1 MHRLG
6 THDGFGPE
14 MVDADKSTAH
24 ARDSRTDQVEVRIG
38 ALWRTDRADASDH
51 QGVVAKYVVRIE
63 RTGLGSDVLMSM
75 ADVEGM
81 AGIAPASRPAS

>member
-1 MHRLG
+1 MPTRALHMREIRELIRLKYESG
-6 THDGFGPE
+6 RCGE
-14 MVDADKSTAH
+14 QMS
-24 ARDSRTDQVEVRIG
+24 
-38 ALWRTDRADASDH
+38 ADASDH

-81 AGIAPASRPAS
+81 AGIVPASRPAS

>member
-1 MHRLG
+1 MLARHA
-6 THDGFGPE
+6 PE
-14 MVDADKSTAH
+14 LVAGINRNT
-24 ARDSRTDQVEVRIG
+24 QIG